1 MDVTSV
7 VEIARKTLL
16 DSSLVPESR
25 LEEAAGYDSL
35 THLQFVLELEKRSG
49 RKIHGDIAEAAT
61 LKDVSRLLSAQA

>member
-16 DSSLVPESR
+16 DSSLGPASR

-49 RKIHGDIAEAAT
+49 RKMHGDIAETAT
-61 LKDVSRLLSAQA
+61 LEDISGLLSARA